1 MGVTVGVNG
10 LSVVHKSSGG
20 ISAAFPDVC
29 KTPMPPAGPVP
40 IPYPNIAQS
49 SDTDKGSKNVK
60 IDGNPVCLQDSNF
73 KQSTGNEA
81 GSAGGIAS
89 GKTKGKAEFVNYS
102 FDVKI
107 EGKCVPRAFDPMI
120 HNDKNTPP
128 FPLIQPPIITM
139 PPQASEEDLED
150 VELESMEEDEEGED
164 GSGSKTK
171 NKCGG
176 VEQVTPGNQHDTNN
190 STLPA
195 SDEQHPDNTPKQEE
209 GVKENG
215 KILEVY
221 FEDCNG
227 NKTDITRPN
236 QSVFLV
242 VKTVNM
248 VGEKVEIDLS
258 DVRFDYDYNDKVLN
272 DDIIKDLEIT
282 ADNMKI
288 KLKSISGKK

>member
-20 ISAAFPDVC
+20 VSAAFPDVC

-89 GKTKGKAEFVNYS
+89 GKTKGKAEFINYS

-107 EGKCVPRAFDPMI
+107 EGKCVPRAFDPMM

-128 FPLIQPPIITM
+128 FPLIQPPIVTL
-139 PPQASEEDLED
+139 PPQESEEEMEDVDLES
-150 VELESMEEDEEGED
+150 LEEDEKEGE
-164 GSGSKTK
+164 
-171 NKCGG
+171 
-176 VEQVTPGNQHDTNN
+176 TPGQGKDRVARIHGVLKRVEKQQNLPVRGRNLKMKYLKKMMKNN
-190 STLPA
+190 W
-195 SDEQHPDNTPKQEE
+195 
-209 GVKENG
+209 
-215 KILEVY
+215 
-221 FEDCNG
+221 
-227 NKTDITRPN
+227 
-236 QSVFLV
+236 
-242 VKTVNM
+242 
-248 VGEKVEIDLS
+248 
-258 DVRFDYDYNDKVLN
+258 
-272 DDIIKDLEIT
+272 
-282 ADNMKI
+282 
-288 KLKSISGKK
+288 

>member
-20 ISAAFPDVC
+20 VSAAFPDVC

-128 FPLIQPPIITM
+128 FPLIQPPIVTV
-139 PPQASEEDLED
+139 PPQESEEEMEDVDLES
-150 VELESMEEDEEGED
+150 LEEDEEEGGDSRSGE
-164 GSGSKTK
+164 GSGGANTRGFEKSGEAAKSSGSGEELEDEVSEE
-171 NKCGG
+171 NDEEQL
-176 VEQVTPGNQHDTNN
+176 VEIEFTDEHGNTF
-190 STLPA
+190 
-195 SDEQHPDNTPKQEE
+195 SDL
-209 GVKENG
+209 VL
-215 KILEVY
+215 LES
-221 FEDCNG
+221 G
-227 NKTDITRPN
+227 NKNELKSGKVKIPVEIGEMDLSFGNLAMNYRPN
-236 QSVFLV
+236 DQ
-242 VKTVNM
+242 TRN
-248 VGEKVEIDLS
+248 
-258 DVRFDYDYNDKVLN
+258 
-272 DDIIKDLEIT
+272 
-282 ADNMKI
+282 A
-288 KLKSISGKK
+288 

>member
-128 FPLIQPPIITM
+128 FPLIQPPIVVV
-139 PPQASEEDLED
+139 PPVSKEAEEEDYD
-150 VELESMEEDEEGED
+150 LESLEEDEEGGED
-164 GSGSKTK
+164 SGSDNKGGSGADAKGMT
-171 NKCGG
+171 
-176 VEQVTPGNQHDTNN
+176 
-190 STLPA
+190 
-195 SDEQHPDNTPKQEE
+195 E
-209 GVKENG
+209 GME
-215 KILEVY
+215 
-221 FEDCNG
+221 
-227 NKTDITRPN
+227 
-236 QSVFLV
+236 
-242 VKTVNM
+242 
-248 VGEKVEIDLS
+248 
-258 DVRFDYDYNDKVLN
+258 
-272 DDIIKDLEIT
+272 
-282 ADNMKI
+282 
-288 KLKSISGKK
+288 ISGKSPEGKSGQEQAAGEDSSAADSTESELEPEKLNINEIDGPGNLAHNEKGSYTVNSFNREATDDEKKECELGS